1 MGHRLSK
8 IYTRT
13 GDQGSTGLAGGQ
25 RIAKD
30 SLRVAAMGA
39 VDELNSHLG
48 LLLTED
54 LPPALREAL
63 VRIQHQLF
71 DFGAEL
77 CMPGQALMQAAQV
90 SWLEQSL
97 DRLNASLPPL
107 KEFILPGGSRAAALC
122 HIARAVCRRTETQC
136 VALHNNEPLSP
147 VALQYIN
154 RLSDFLFVA
163 ARALNQAAGQPDV
176 LWQASWKTLPP
187 GSPPASHQGA

>member
-1 MGHRLSK
+1 MGHRLSR

-13 GDQGSTGLAGGQ
+13 GDKGTTGLAGGQ

-48 LLLTED
+48 LLLTEP
-54 LPPALREAL
+54 LPPPLRDQL
-63 VRIQHQLF
+63 LRIQHQLF

-77 CMPGQALMQAAQV
+77 CMPGQALVQASQV
-90 SWLEQSL
+90 TWLEQSL
-97 DRLNASLPPL
+97 DALNAALPPL
-107 KEFILPGGSRAAALC
+107 KEFILPGGTRAAALC
-122 HIARAVCRRTETQC
+122 HVARAVCRRAETHC
-136 VALHNNEPLSP
+136 VALNSAEPLSP

-163 ARALNQAAGQPDV
+163 ARALNQAGGQPDV
-176 LWQASWKTLPP
+176 LWQASWKQLP
-187 GSPPASHQGA
+187 SD